1 MRPKPPLSSVTI
13 LALRKAKGLT
23 DAELGEGA
31 GMSEKMANAYQ
42 SGSREPK
49 EEVRERLVAATGCDP
64 GADVPVEMALE
75 RACRPGEEP
84 LSPVDPTPAERRA
97 LARATLAAGLAWAD
111 AAEERMVRF
120 LRARRAQR
128 ARRKADPLW
137 EILKRCTPRRR
148 RLLIEVSEPYQRWY
162 VAERLA
168 HESEKAAS
176 HKPALALELAE
187 RALRAAELSPGNE
200 LWHSRIAG
208 YCLLFVSN
216 ARRVQGELNRADADL
231 VRAEELWKEG
241 AAADPGLL
249 AEWRLPDRK
258 ASLRRGQRRF
268 EEALDLHD
276 EALAL
281 GPEAAGRIL
290 LNKSATLEQMG
301 DGERAL
307 KVLEEAEP
315 RVETRGEPNLLFALR
330 FNRTATLCDL
340 ERIREAEEMLP
351 RVRELAMELRQ
362 DLHLVRLR
370 WLEGRVHAGLGRIEE
385 AIKAL
390 EEVRE
395 RFAGLDMAYDCA
407 LASAKLAALYL
418 RQERTAEVKA
428 LALWMEQVFRSLGIH
443 REALAALLLFCNA
456 VRQEWAT
463 AELAERLF
471 SYLQRARHDPE
482 MKFRG

>member
-23 DAELGEGA
+23 DAELGERA
-31 GMSEKMANAYQ
+31 GMSEKMANLYQ

-49 EEVRERLVAATGCDP
+49 GEVRERLVAALDCAP
-64 GADVPVEMALE
+64 GADVPVERALE

-84 LSPVDPTPAERRA
+84 LSPVDLTPAERSA
-97 LARATLAAGLAWAD
+97 LARATLAGGLAWAD
-111 AAEERMVRF
+111 AAEERLVRF
-120 LRARRAQR
+120 LRARRAER

-137 EILKRCTPRRR
+137 EVLRRCPSRRR

-168 HESEKAAS
+168 HESERAAS
-176 HKPALALELAE
+176 HRPALALELAE
-187 RALRAAELSPGNE
+187 LALRAAELSPGTD
-200 LWHSRIAG
+200 LWHARMEG
-208 YCLLFVSN
+208 YGLLFVSN
-216 ARRVQGELNRADADL
+216 ARRVQGDLHRADADL
-231 VRAEELWKEG
+231 ARAEDLLKKG
-241 AAADPGLL
+241 APADPGLL
-249 AEWRLPDRK
+249 APWRLPDRK
-258 ASLRRGQRRF
+258 ASLRRAQRRF

-281 GPEAAGRIL
+281 GPETAGRIL

-301 DGERAL
+301 EAEQAL
-307 KVLEEAEP
+307 EVLEQAEP
-315 RVETRGEPNLLFALR
+315 KVEAQGEPNLLFALR
-330 FNRTATLCDL
+330 FNRAAALLDL
-340 ERIREAEEMLP
+340 NRAREAEELLP
-351 RVRELAMELRQ
+351 RVRELALELRQ

-370 WLEGRVHAGLGRIEE
+370 WLEGRVHAGLDRTEE

-395 RFAGLDMAYDCA
+395 KFAKLNMAYDCA
-407 LASAKLAALYL
+407 LASVKLGALYL
-418 RQERTAEVKA
+418 RQGRTGEVKA
-428 LALWMEQVFRSLGIH
+428 LARWMEQVFRSLGIH
-443 REALAALLLFCNA
+443 QEALKALLLFCNA

-471 SYLQRARHDPE
+471 SYLQRARHDPG
-482 MKFRG
+482 MKFQE

>member
-1 MRPKPPLSSVTI
+1 
-13 LALRKAKGLT
+13 
-23 DAELGEGA
+23 
-31 GMSEKMANAYQ
+31 MSEKMANAYQ

-84 LSPVDPTPAERRA
+84 LSPVDPTPAERSA
-97 LARATLAAGLAWAD
+97 LARATLQAGLAWAD

-137 EILKRCTPRRR
+137 EVLKRCTPRRR
-148 RLLIEVSEPYQRWY
+148 RLLIEHSEPYQRWY

-187 RALRAAELSPGNE
+187 LALRAAELSPGTD
-200 LWHSRIAG
+200 LWHFRIEG
-208 YCLLFVSN
+208 YCLVFVSN
-216 ARRVQGELNRADADL
+216 ARRVQGHLLRADADL
-231 VRAEELWKEG
+231 SRAEELWKAG

-249 AEWRLPDRK
+249 APWRLPDRK
-258 ASLRRGQRRF
+258 ASLRRDQRLF
-268 EEALDLHD
+268 EDALHLHD

-301 DGERAL
+301 DAERAL
-307 KVLEEAEP
+307 DVLKEAEP
-315 RVETRGEPNLLFALR
+315 EVESRDEPNLLFALR

-340 ERIREAEEMLP
+340 GRVKEAEEVLP
-351 RVRELAMELRQ
+351 RVQKLAMELRQ

-395 RFAGLDMAYDCA
+395 KFAALGMAYDCA
-407 LASAKLAALYL
+407 LASVKLAELYL
-418 RQERTAEVKA
+418 RQGRTAEVKA
-428 LALWMEQVFRSLGIH
+428 LALWMEQVFRSLDIQ

-456 VRQEWAT
+456 VRQEEAT

-471 SYLQRARHDPE
+471 RYLQRARHDPE

>member
-13 LALRKAKGLT
+13 LALRKARGLT

-42 SGSREPK
+42 SGSREPRG
-49 EEVRERLVAATGCDP
+49 EVRERLVAALGCEP
-64 GADVPVEMALE
+64 GADVPVERALE

-84 LSPVDPTPAERRA
+84 LCPVDPTPAERSA
-97 LARATLAAGLAWAD
+97 LARATLQAGLAWAD
-111 AAEERMVRF
+111 SAEERLVRF

-128 ARRKADPLW
+128 ARRKADLLW
-137 EILKRCTPRRR
+137 DVLKRCTPRRR
-148 RLLIEVSEPYQRWY
+148 RLLIEKSEPYQRWY

-176 HKPALALELAE
+176 HRPPLALELAE
-187 RALRAAELSPGNE
+187 LALRAAELSPGTDP
-200 LWHSRIAG
+200 WHWRLEG
-208 YCLLFVSN
+208 YCLLFVAN
-216 ARRVQGELNRADADL
+216 ARRVQGELHQADADL
-231 VRAEELWKEG
+231 ARAEELWKEG

-249 AEWRLPDRK
+249 APWRLPDRK
-258 ASLRRGQRRF
+258 ASLRRAQRLF

-281 GPEAAGRIL
+281 GVEAAGRIL

-301 DGERAL
+301 DAERAL
-307 KVLEEAEP
+307 EILAEAEP
-315 RVETRGEPNLLFALR
+315 RVEGEENLLFALR
-330 FNRTATLCDL
+330 FNRAATLCDL
-340 ERIREAEEMLP
+340 GRITEAEDMLP
-351 RVRELAMELRQ
+351 RVRALAMELRQ
-362 DLHLVRLR
+362 DLHFLRLR

-395 RFAGLDMAYDCA
+395 RFAGLDMAFDCA

-418 RQERTAEVKA
+418 RQGRTAEVKA
-428 LALWMEQVFRSLGIH
+428 LARWMEKVFRSLGIH
-443 REALAALLLFCNA
+443 REALEALLLFCNA

-471 SYLQRARHDPE
+471 SYLQRARHDPA